1 LKAEHEVAEHDEQ
14 RSCTDCG
21 ASFWFRAGE
30 QRFFASRGLPDLPRR
45 CEACRRRRKEVAR
58 SGPASNAP
66 KPAAREP
73 RLPRCAWCGGFARV
87 PASVHADVAGH
98 RPVACEACYRW
109 RLGFGSGLVEPG
121 VETGS

>member
-1 LKAEHEVAEHDEQ
+1 MSEHDEQ
-14 RSCTDCG
+14 RVCADCG

-30 QRFFASRGLPDLPRR
+30 QRFFAQRGLPDAPRR
-45 CEACRRRRKEVAR
+45 CEACRRARREAAR
-58 SGPASNAP
+58 RGPAERPA
-66 KPAAREP
+66 KPVSRPAP

-109 RLGFGSGLVEPG
+109 RLGFGSGLNEPD
-121 VETGS
+121 VETES